1 MLEILQ
7 VHGMQLL
14 LGYYPHGP
22 LGGLALTL
30 LLALS
35 GLVLA
40 LPTALLIVLGLFA
53 PWHCVRM
60 AARLFV
66 FYVRSVPLVVHLLW
80 AYFLVP
86 LVLGRGTP
94 LWAMLMVVLVL
105 FNGAYLSQAIA
116 AAIRA
121 LPAGQ
126 FDAARSLGLRHY
138 EALRLLILPQALRNA
153 VPSIVNQL
161 VLLIKET
168 ALGSVIGMHEISMEF
183 MRLNDALPGRAAEL
197 FTLLGL
203 TYFLLC
209 YPLTLLG
216 RRLERRPAA

>member
-7 VHGMQLL
+7 IHGMQLL

-53 PWHCVRM
+53 PWRCVRM
-60 AARLFV
+60 AARLLV

-183 MRLNDALPGRAAEL
+183 MRLNDALPGQAAEL

>member
-121 LPAGQ
+121 FIHKIADSVERSGYRAG
-126 FDAARSLGLRHY
+126 GPITTI
-138 EALRLLILPQALRNA
+138 AL
-153 VPSIVNQL
+153 
-161 VLLIKET
+161 ET
-168 ALGSVIGMHEISMEF
+168 ASSNERLREECRRIYDGWQAAFADKLRAGEIP
-183 MRLNDALPGRAAEL
+183 DARA
-197 FTLLGL
+197 
-203 TYFLLC
+203 
-209 YPLTLLG
+209 
-216 RRLERRPAA
+216 RRLATLIISAIEGAIILCRTQRSPQPLRDVAEEIALLVGA